1 MRDQRLHGVEHIR
14 EPHPVPHS
22 HDGRIESRH
31 ISECLGDVHLRIHSP
46 LVMTLFLCFLHT
58 GLNII
63 SPSGICVRS
72 WRLIPQRI
80 GLVLPFLVIFVL
92 LAIFLSL
99 LMGFMI
105 FCVLL
110 VVFIYG
116 NECPTRSEKLQTVR
130 IVSESVGQRQTHCG
144 ANLRH
149 TKLEFW
155 GHQSTQLCNTNVH
168 DHVLENVHIRRRD
181 LGAHVAQGNVL
192 QALLHDCFVCKRG
205 DQVHPK
211 MPHCAGPFQHPGCLW
226 HGNFQLAK
234 ELIACLLGSAQT
246 LLDRVKAV
254 LHFAD
259 GVLIDLDLGKQTA
272 GVLHCYFSNL
282 PVTAFLSGKY
292 APGKSGLDG
301 NWELL

>member
-1 MRDQRLHGVEHIR
+1 MAILF
-14 EPHPVPHS
+14 
-22 HDGRIESRH
+22 
-31 ISECLGDVHLRIHSP
+31 CL
-46 LVMTLFLCFLHT
+46 LVMVCLLLIILVD
-58 GLNII
+58 LNA
-63 SPSGICVRS
+63 G
-72 WRLIPQRI
+72 
-80 GLVLPFLVIFVL
+80 
-92 LAIFLSL
+92 
-99 LMGFMI
+99 
-105 FCVLL
+105 
-110 VVFIYG
+110 
-116 NECPTRSEKLQTVR
+116 PTRGKQFQARR
-130 IVSESVGQRQTHCG
+130 IVSKRVGQRQTHCG
-144 ANLRH
+144 AHLRNAELELRSHETSKLRGTYLHHH
-149 TKLEFW
+149 T
-155 GHQSTQLCNTNVH
+155 
-168 DHVLENVHIRRRD
+168 LENVHIRRRD